1 MIDARLRQAL
11 IGSSALL
18 RPPPATT
25 LIEWADSYRQV
36 PSGTSASP
44 GRWRTSAQPS
54 AYGPM
59 SAVVEP
65 DTHTVTVMAS
75 TQTVKSEL
83 LLNVCGYYIAADA
96 SAILLIRPTQG
107 DAESFS
113 KERFAPMV
121 ACTPVLRALV
131 ATPRSRLAD
140 ATITHRSFPGG
151 SLDIVG
157 SNSPTDLAS
166 RPKRIILADEI
177 DKFPPSAG
185 SEGDPLKLG
194 EERASTYKNIGRSL
208 CVRTCSPTDRST
220 SRVFR
225 EFGFSDMRKLY
236 VECPHCNYAQTLK
249 WKNVDFKS
257 ADGHAPETAGM
268 VCEECGVKWSERER
282 REALAALEF
291 APAYGWRQTAN
302 FTCCGQAQAPEQWDD
317 EGRSRCKVCGE
328 RSPYEGHAGFHISKL
343 YSLRHRL
350 SDIAKEFLE
359 AQTDREL
366 LRKFVNTALAEV
378 WEDELGQGV
387 DASGLAAR
395 AESYGQDSLPAGV
408 EVILCGVDT
417 QPDRLEMQFL
427 GHGKGGEMWVVAYEI
442 LHGDPN
448 QGYIWRDFE
457 KVVTQPF
464 HRVDGKV
471 LFCRAA
477 AVDSGGHNTQAV
489 YDYCA
494 SRRVVHAN
502 GAVNL
507 FATKGA
513 SVPAAPIW
521 TKRPL
526 HSQNHKPFYLVGVH
540 NAKEAVA
547 NLLRTVPNPDGS
559 PTRGCVHFP
568 RGEYFGPE
576 YFKQLAAEKREEKWR
591 FGVPYTRW
599 VLPSGARNEAWDT
612 LILAYVLRY
621 AFSASDQV
629 MLSPIPRPTAPAPI
643 KPQVPAEMYEPPEQP
658 EQPER
663 NKMCPQ
669 IDNVTGNSGGWLG
682 AGRGW
687 WERER

>member
-1 MIDARLRQAL
+1 M
-11 IGSSALL
+11 
-18 RPPPATT
+18 
-25 LIEWADSYRQV
+25 
-36 PSGTSASP
+36 
-44 GRWRTSAQPS
+44 
-54 AYGPM
+54 
-59 SAVVEP
+59 
-65 DTHTVTVMAS
+65 
-75 TQTVKSEL
+75 
-83 LLNVCGYYIAADA
+83 
-96 SAILLIRPTQG
+96 
-107 DAESFS
+107 
-113 KERFAPMV
+113 
-121 ACTPVLRALV
+121 
-131 ATPRSRLAD
+131 
-140 ATITHRSFPGG
+140 
-151 SLDIVG
+151 
-157 SNSPTDLAS
+157 
-166 RPKRIILADEI
+166 RIILADEI

-185 SEGDPLKLG
+185 CEGDPLRLG

-220 SRVFR
+220 SRIFR
-225 EFGFSDMRKLY
+225 EFGFSDMRKLF

-302 FTCCGQAQAPEQWDD
+302 FTCCGQVQTPEQWDD

-366 LRKFVNTALAEV
+366 LRKFVNAALAEV

-395 AESYGQDSLPAGV
+395 AESYGPDSLPAGV

-427 GHGKGGEMWVVAYEI
+427 GHGKGGEMWVAAYEI

-464 HRVDGKV
+464 RRVDNRV
-471 LFCRAA
+471 LYCRAA

-513 SVPAAPIW
+513 SVPSAPIW

-621 AFSASDQV
+621 AFSQSDQA
-629 MLSPIPRPTAPAPI
+629 MLSPIPRPQVGSPTPQVP
-643 KPQVPAEMYEPPEQP
+643 KTPQVPAELYQPPEQA
-658 EQPER
+658 ER
-663 NKMCPQ
+663 NKTCPQ
-669 IDNVTGNSGGWLG
+669 IDTVTGSSGGWLG